1 MQVDQNPFP
10 VNAFMNT
17 LELLNPKV
25 LIRPD
30 QADKAKGKNTIIGEQ
45 RLDEKLSLEKTPK
58 IAAKAS
64 TLGGQDTAEKAE
76 DASTG
81 LATAQGSLT
90 GSRGGLTASQG
101 GLTAI
106 SGKNGDA
113 PKKKVRPSFEE
124 LLAKYKRKGAARKQ
138 KNQPN
143 SAKGEKTPPRHE
155 KRESVHHQ
163 QGNFAYPF
171 VGSITPR
178 SWYYPCYYS
187 PIDYSSMYMKSYMI
201 QYPIAHPNYG
211 ELQRPITYNNNLV
224 KNNVC
229 TTFKQ
234 GGDSNEQNY
243 KRMQPRWCPSGL
255 SRTQKRRLQRLQK
268 QRSMEQP
275 TVVTPMRSATTKQ
288 VWRPKQVV
296 P

>member
-1 MQVDQNPFP
+1 
-10 VNAFMNT
+10 MNT

-30 QADKAKGKNTIIGEQ
+30 QADKAKGKNIIIGEQ
-45 RLDEKLSLEKTPK
+45 RPNEKLSLEETPK

-64 TLGGQDTAEKAE
+64 TLGGQDTTEKA
-76 DASTG
+76 DGASTG
-81 LATAQGSLT
+81 LATARGGLT

-101 GLTAI
+101 SVTAT
-106 SGKNGDA
+106 SRTNGDA

-124 LLAKYKRKGAARKQ
+124 ILAKYKRKGATKKRR
-138 KNQPN
+138 NPIG
-143 SAKGEKTPPRHE
+143 AKGEKTSPRHE
-155 KRESVHHQ
+155 KRESAHHQ

-171 VGSITPR
+171 VGSVTPC

-187 PIDYSSMYMKSYMI
+187 PTDYSSMYMKSY
-201 QYPIAHPNYG
+201 PIAHPNYDK
-211 ELQRPITYNNNLV
+211 LQRPIAYNNNLV

-229 TTFKQ
+229 AAIKQ
-234 GGDSNEQNY
+234 GGGSNEQNS
-243 KRMQPRWCPSGL
+243 KGMQPRWCPSGL
-255 SRTQKRRLQRLQK
+255 SRTQKRRLQQMRK
-268 QRSMEQP
+268 QGSMEKS
-275 TVVTPMRSATTKQ
+275 TSVTPARSATKK

>member
-90 GSRGGLTASQG
+90 GSRGGLTAS
-101 GLTAI
+101 
-106 SGKNGDA
+106 
-113 PKKKVRPSFEE
+113 
-124 LLAKYKRKGAARKQ
+124 
-138 KNQPN
+138 
-143 SAKGEKTPPRHE
+143 
-155 KRESVHHQ
+155 
-163 QGNFAYPF
+163 
-171 VGSITPR
+171 
-178 SWYYPCYYS
+178 
-187 PIDYSSMYMKSYMI
+187 
-201 QYPIAHPNYG
+201 
-211 ELQRPITYNNNLV
+211 
-224 KNNVC
+224 
-229 TTFKQ
+229 
-234 GGDSNEQNY
+234 
-243 KRMQPRWCPSGL
+243 
-255 SRTQKRRLQRLQK
+255 
-268 QRSMEQP
+268 
-275 TVVTPMRSATTKQ
+275 
-288 VWRPKQVV
+288 
-296 P
+296 